1 MDNKTCR
8 NKKSKL
14 SKQITNNENSINRF
28 LTLNSIDYINESDEK
43 GFDASFSD
51 KKFINSFSN
60 RLSFD
65 ESDFEIKTT
74 KTFRVNDIKNCNN
87 IRQKNPR
94 KSAVFPEGTKL
105 ISLLNFQKKHDFIQK
120 SEKRK
125 ENINPK
131 INYITYE
138 DTFLDNEVFIPSPS
152 SFPGDYSDN
161 SKILQDFSEDYN
173 NNIYYDEINIMN
185 NSFSYKTKKED
196 NNIYLKLTQMKE
208 IDNSIDL
215 NIKMIKDPLFVDE
228 KEIKGKNIEFLKGK
242 NENLEINNYTHTKDK
257 NNLSNISLNMLIK
270 KIAKDNLRT
279 KYSFLYKSF
288 LEQFNIFLSADIII
302 EKIINAFNYYKK
314 ESSIE
319 YPELINLLN
328 NIISKTYNS
337 IKNNSEIITKLKN
350 FYNEIKEASWLKDF
364 LKEDTLNI
372 NYILYNEE
380 EEFDLNFTKYSISN
394 RKKNIIFI
402 GGEKTIS
409 TKKANNNKFS
419 FKKENEK
426 KTSPIVKKSYFHIFD
441 YTEEEIAI
449 SLTSISY
456 KLINNINIEELLNSN
471 FSKKDKNVRS
481 PNVMKL
487 IERFDKLGLF
497 IIEDI
502 CSYDEPKKRAEAI
515 TKWVKIAEQC
525 KNLYNF
531 NDVLVINTCFSN
543 YLMRRIVLS
552 WKKLPK
558 STIKSMNELKKF
570 CSNNQ
575 CYLNM
580 RKEIINR
587 RGRFYIPY
595 LGILLK
601 ELVNLEEKYKYV
613 LENGNINCLKIQKI
627 YISINQFFSFK
638 NNPFIKA
645 TLKDLDIFSH
655 LNPKSEDQLE
665 MMISKI
671 EPKLIISAGENKK
684 RKTKTDVKYYF
695 YNK

>member
-1 MDNKTCR
+1 MDNKTCS
-8 NKKSKL
+8 NKKTKL
-14 SKQITNNENSINRF
+14 SRQITNNDNSIERF
-28 LTLNSIDYINESDEK
+28 LTRNSFGYINESLEMEDS
-43 GFDASFSD
+43 SFTGQ
-51 KKFINSFSN
+51 KYINNFSN

-74 KTFRVNDIKNCNN
+74 KTFRVNDIKNFN
-87 IRQKNPR
+87 IAKQKNPR
-94 KSAVFPEGTKL
+94 KSAVFSEGTKL

-120 SEKRK
+120 GEKKK
-125 ENINPK
+125 EKINPK

-161 SKILQDFSEDYN
+161 SKLLEDFSEDYN
-173 NNIYYDEINIMN
+173 DIYYHEINIMN

-228 KEIKGKNIEFLKGK
+228 KEIKGKNIEYLKGK

-288 LEQFNIFLSADIII
+288 LEQFNIFLSANIII
-302 EKIINAFNYYKK
+302 EKIINAFYYYKK

-328 NIISKTYNS
+328 NIISKTYNT
-337 IKNNSEIITKLKN
+337 IKNNSEIITKLKKL
-350 FYNEIKEASWLKDF
+350 YNEIKNATWLKDY

-372 NYILYNEE
+372 NYILCNEG
-380 EEFDLNFTKYSISN
+380 EEFDLNFAKYSISN
-394 RKKNIIFI
+394 RKKNVIFI
-402 GGEKTIS
+402 GEKAKP
-409 TKKANNNKFS
+409 KKNNNKNIFL
-419 FKKENEK
+419 FKKDNGEK
-426 KTSPIVKKSYFHIFD
+426 LSPMEKKSYFHIFD

-449 SLTSISY
+449 SLTSICY
-456 KLINNINIEELLNSN
+456 KLISNINIEELLNSN
-471 FSKKDKNVRS
+471 FTKKDKNIRA

-525 KNLYNF
+525 KNLYNY

-543 YLMRRIVLS
+543 YLMRRIVIT

-575 CYLNM
+575 CYLNI
-580 RKEIINR
+580 RKEIVNR
-587 RGRFYIPY
+587 RGRFYVPY

-638 NNPFIKA
+638 NSPFVKA
-645 TLKDLDIFSH
+645 TLNDLDIFAH

-684 RKTKTDVKYYF
+684 RKTKTDVRYYF
-695 YNK
+695 